1 MNPFEYYGK
10 KTEKASAMI
19 IKKNGLLFVNLEND
33 PWRRRHATIDI
44 TNTAKKDGS
53 ASAPLRNVK
62 LVKVNINTRICHVF
76 LYSLITTKNDNKK

>member
-33 PWRRRHATIDI
+33 P
-44 TNTAKKDGS
+44 
-53 ASAPLRNVK
+53 
-62 LVKVNINTRICHVF
+62 
-76 LYSLITTKNDNKK
+76 